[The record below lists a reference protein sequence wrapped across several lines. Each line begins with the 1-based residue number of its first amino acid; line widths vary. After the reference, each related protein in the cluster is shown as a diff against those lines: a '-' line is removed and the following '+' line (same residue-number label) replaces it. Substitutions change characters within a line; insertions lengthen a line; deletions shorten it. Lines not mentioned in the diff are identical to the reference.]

1 MKHFLNDI
9 EISPRNRTDIGI
21 VSDFTGNPDVLKLS
35 TDNVILPREGN
46 QIIRNHIQTQGLFEG
61 VPYRI
66 ELDGGVVLNY
76 YIDLLDASTK
86 FRNHECEV
94 ALKKRKGQDDFF
106 DKASGATF
114 EWLLSQGVTYN
125 LESIPYV
132 VVTENQ
138 AEQAISLLISLYVM
152 SKELVSAGQDLVTSV
167 SEVIQASTP
176 NVGVPPSFD
185 TGDIIVAVM
194 KATARLIYF
203 GLVLA
208 LVIDLAT
215 QLFQMMFPPIRYFS
229 GCKFKELM
237 VKSCQHFGFTFES
250 TLLDA
255 FPNFTVLPVPLVKNR
270 QSIFNIQPAF
280 LNNAF
285 NKGVPS
291 SSDTTPTLQ
300 SFLEGMEIMFNA
312 RTKVNNGVVRFER
325 RDWWMNQ
332 TTNQILPALSLQSE
346 RDDEFQYNTDDVWKR
361 YYIHYQTDFT
371 DFHSVD
377 GTLYDIHNCEFS
389 TEPTS
394 FINQDLVSIK
404 GLQDV
409 NIPFAL
415 GARKEK
421 LNWLEEIAKKL
432 ANVIDSVTGV
442 FGGGTN
448 FEATIGDRK
457 NVLMIS
463 KQFFATTKVLWT
475 VNGRQPVNFKDKIS
489 AINLWNQFHFINQI
503 QENDWILKNDVRI
516 QMTSN
521 DFVTL
526 QDNNFAEIDGL
537 MCEILSCEWID
548 EKSFAKI
555 TYRERNTYSAGKV
568 VTIQINA

>member
-21 VSDFTGNPDVLKLS
+21 VSDFTGNPEVMKLT

-46 QIIRNHIQTQGLFEG
+46 EIIKNHIQSQGLFEG

-76 YIDLLDASTK
+76 YVDLLDSSTK
-86 FRNHECEV
+86 FKNFECEV
-94 ALKKRKGQDDFF
+94 ALKKRKGEDDFF
-106 DKASGATF
+106 EKASGATF
-114 EWLLSQGVTYN
+114 EWFLAKGVQYN
-125 LESIPYV
+125 LETIPYV
-132 VVTENQ
+132 VVTPNQ
-138 AEQAISLLISLYVM
+138 VEQAISLLISLYVM
-152 SKELVSAGQDLVTSV
+152 GKELVSAGQAVVDSI

-176 NVGVPPSFD
+176 NIGIPPSID
-185 TGDIIVAVM
+185 TGDVIVAVI
-194 KATARLIYF
+194 KGLARIAYFILI
-203 GLVLA
+203 LA

-215 QLFQMMFPPIRYFS
+215 QLFMLLFPPIRNFK

-237 VKSCQHFGFTFES
+237 TKSCQHLGFTFES
-250 TLLDA
+250 TLLDSE
-255 FPNFTVLPVPLVKNR
+255 PNWTILPVPLVKNR
-270 QSIFNIQPAF
+270 QSIFDYQPAF

-300 SFLEGMEIMFNA
+300 SFIEGMQTMFNGQI
-312 RTKVNNGVVRFER
+312 KVNNGVVRFER

-332 TTNQILPALSLQSE
+332 TTNQLIPALSLQSE
-346 RDDEFQYNTDDVWKR
+346 RDDEFQYNTDEVWKR
-361 YYIHYQTDFT
+361 YYIHYQTDFSEI
-371 DFHSVD
+371 HSCD
-377 GTLYDIHNCEFS
+377 GVLYDIHNCEFS

-421 LNWLEEIAKKL
+421 LNWLESLAKAL
-432 ANVIDSVTGV
+432 ASVIDAVTGV

-448 FEATIGDRK
+448 YEAQIGDRK

-463 KQFFATTKVLWT
+463 QQFFATTKVLWT
-475 VNGRQPVNFKDKIS
+475 INGRQPVNFKDKVG
-489 AINLWNQFHFINQI
+489 AIQLWNKYHYIQQI
-503 QENDWILKNDVRI
+503 QENDWILKSDVRI

-526 QDNNFAEIDGL
+526 QDNNFAIIDGL
-537 MCEILSCEWID
+537 MCEILNCEWID

-555 TYRERNTYSAGKV
+555 TYKQRNQYATGHVY
-568 VTIQINA
+568 TLQIDA

>member
-21 VSDFTGNPDVLKLS
+21 VSDFTGNPEVMKLT

-46 QIIRNHIQTQGLFEG
+46 EIIKNHIQSQGLFEG

-76 YIDLLDASTK
+76 YVDLLDSSTK
-86 FRNHECEV
+86 FKNFECEV
-94 ALKKRKGQDDFF
+94 SLKKRKGEDDFF

-114 EWLLSQGVTYN
+114 EWFLAKGVNYN

-132 VVTENQ
+132 VVTPNQ
-138 AEQAISLLISLYVM
+138 VEQAISLLISLYVM
-152 SKELVSAGQDLVTSV
+152 SKELVSAGQSV
-167 SEVIQASTP
+167 VDGIAEVIQASTP
-176 NVGVPPSFD
+176 NIGVPPSVD
-185 TGDIIVAVM
+185 TGDIIVAVI
-194 KATARLIYF
+194 KALARIAYF
-203 GLVLA
+203 ILLLA
-208 LVIDLAT
+208 LVVDLAT
-215 QLFQMMFPPIRYFS
+215 QLFMLLFPPIRYFK

-237 VKSCQHFGFTFES
+237 TKSCQYLGFTFES
-250 TLLDA
+250 TLLDSE
-255 FPNFTVLPVPLVKNR
+255 PNWTILPVPLVKDR
-270 QSIFNIQPAF
+270 QSIFEYQPAF

-291 SSDTTPTLQ
+291 ASDTTPTLQ
-300 SFLEGMEIMFNA
+300 SFIEGMQTMFNGQI
-312 RTKVNNGVVRFER
+312 KVNNGVVRFER

-332 TTNQILPALSLQSE
+332 TTNQIIPALSLQSE
-346 RDDEFQYNTDDVWKR
+346 RDDEFQYNTDEVWKR

-371 DFHSVD
+371 ELHSCD
-377 GTLYDIHNCEFS
+377 GILYDIHNCEFS

-394 FINQDLVSIK
+394 FVNQDLVSIK

-421 LNWLEEIAKKL
+421 LNWLEEIAKGL
-432 ANVIDSVTGV
+432 AKVIDAVTGI

-448 FEATIGDRK
+448 YEQQIGDRK

-463 KQFFATTKVLWT
+463 QQFFATTKVLWT
-475 VNGRQPVNFKDKIS
+475 INGRQPVTFKDKVS
-489 AINLWNQFHFINQI
+489 AIQLWNKYHYIQQI
-503 QENDWILKNDVRI
+503 QENDWILKSDVRI

-521 DFVTL
+521 DFVSL
-526 QDNNFAEIDGL
+526 QDNNFAIIDGL
-537 MCEILSCEWID
+537 MCEILNCEWID

-555 TYRERNTYSAGKV
+555 TYKQRNQYATGHVY
-568 VTIQINA
+568 TLQIDA

>member
-21 VSDFTGNPDVLKLS
+21 VSDFTGNPDVLRLT
-35 TDNVILPREGN
+35 TDNIILPREGN

-86 FRNHECEV
+86 FKNFECEV

-114 EWLLSQGVTYN
+114 EWFLSKGVTYN

-132 VVTENQ
+132 VVSENQ
-138 AEQAISLLISLYVM
+138 TELAISLFISLYVM
-152 SKELVSAGQDLVTSV
+152 GKELLTAGQELVASV
-167 SEVIQASTP
+167 SEVIQATTP
-176 NVGVPPSFD
+176 SVGVGVVID
-185 TGDIIVAVM
+185 TGDVIVAVL
-194 KATARLIYF
+194 KAVARLLYF
-203 GLVLA
+203 SLVLA

-215 QLFQMMFPPIRYFS
+215 QLFQLMFPPIRYFS

-255 FPNFTVLPVPLVKNR
+255 YPNFTVLPVPLVKNR

-361 YYIHYQTDFT
+361 YYMHYQTDFT

-421 LNWLEEIAKKL
+421 LNWLEDIAKKL
-432 ANVIDSVTGV
+432 AKVIDSVTGV

-448 FEATIGDRK
+448 YEATIGDRK
-457 NVLMIS
+457 NILMVS

-475 VNGRQPVNFKDKIS
+475 VNGRQPINFKDKVS

-503 QENDWILKNDVRI
+503 QENDWILKNDVRL

>member
-21 VSDFTGNPDVLKLS
+21 VSDFTGNPEVLKLS

-46 QIIRNHIQTQGLFEG
+46 EIIKNHIQTQGLFEG

-76 YIDLLDASTK
+76 YVDLLDSGTK
-86 FRNHECEV
+86 FRNFECEV
-94 ALKKRKGQDDFF
+94 ALKKRKGEDDFF

-114 EWLLSQGVTYN
+114 EWMLTQGVQYN

-138 AEQAISLLISLYVM
+138 VEQAISLLISLYVM
-152 SKELVSAGQDLVTSV
+152 GKELISAGQAVVDAV
-167 SEVIQASTP
+167 SEIIQATTL
-176 NVGVPPSFD
+176 NVGVPPSID
-185 TGDIIVAVM
+185 TGDVIVAII
-194 KATARLIYF
+194 KAIARIAYF
-203 GLVLA
+203 ALVLA

-215 QLFQMMFPPIRYFS
+215 QLFQLLFPPIRNFS

-237 VKSCQHFGFTFES
+237 TKSCQQLGFTFES
-250 TLLDA
+250 SLLDSE
-255 FPNFTVLPVPLVKNR
+255 PNWTILPVPLVKNR
-270 QSIFNIQPAF
+270 QSIFEIQPAF

-300 SFLEGMEIMFNA
+300 SFIEGMETMFNGQI
-312 RTKVNNGVVRFER
+312 KVNNGVVRFER

-332 TTNQILPALSLQSE
+332 TTNQLIPALSLQSE
-346 RDDEFQYNTDDVWKR
+346 RDDEFQYNTDEVWKR
-361 YYIHYQTDFT
+361 YYIHFQTDFT
-371 DFHSVD
+371 EIHSCD

-421 LNWLEEIAKKL
+421 LNWLEEIAKNL
-432 ANVIDSVTGV
+432 AKVIDKVTGV

-448 FEATIGDRK
+448 YESQIGDRK

-475 VNGRQPVNFKDKIS
+475 INGRQPVNFKDKVS
-489 AINLWNQFHFINQI
+489 AIQLWNKYHYINQI
-503 QENDWILKNDVRI
+503 QENDWIVKNDVRI

-526 QDNNFAEIDGL
+526 QDNNFAVIDGL
-537 MCEILSCEWID
+537 MCEILNCEWID

-555 TYRERNTYSAGKV
+555 TYKQRNQYSTGKV
-568 VTIQINA
+568 LTLQINA

>member
-9 EISPRNRTDIGI
+9 EISPRNRTEIGI
-21 VSDFTGNPDVLKLS
+21 ASDFTGNPEVLKLT
-35 TDNVILPREGN
+35 TDNIILPREGN
-46 QIIRNHIQTQGLFEG
+46 EIIRNHIQSQGLFEG
-61 VPYRI
+61 IPYRI

-76 YIDLLDASTK
+76 YVDLLDSSTK
-86 FRNHECEV
+86 FKNFECEV
-94 ALKKRKGQDDFF
+94 SLKKRKGEDDFF

-114 EWLLSQGVTYN
+114 EWFLAKGVNYN

-132 VVTENQ
+132 VVTQNQ
-138 AEQAISLLISLYVM
+138 VEQAISLLMSLYVM
-152 SKELVSAGQDLVTSV
+152 GKELVSAGQEVV
-167 SEVIQASTP
+167 SGIAEIIQASTP
-176 NVGVPPSFD
+176 SVGAGVVMD
-185 TGDIIVAVM
+185 TGDIIVAVL
-194 KATARLIYF
+194 KALARIAYFALI
-203 GLVLA
+203 LA

-215 QLFQMMFPPIRYFS
+215 QLFMLLFPPIRYFS

-237 VKSCQHFGFTFES
+237 TKSCQYLGFTFES
-250 TLLDA
+250 SLLDSE
-255 FPNFTVLPVPLVKNR
+255 PNWTILPVPLVKNR
-270 QSIFNIQPAF
+270 QSIFDYQPAF

-300 SFLEGMEIMFNA
+300 SFIEGMQTMFNGQI
-312 RTKVNNGVVRFER
+312 KVNNGVVRFER

-332 TTNQILPALSLQSE
+332 TTNQLIPALSLQSE
-346 RDDEFQYNTDDVWKR
+346 RDDEFQYNTDEVWKR

-371 DFHSVD
+371 EFHSVD
-377 GTLYDIHNCEFS
+377 GVLYDIHNCEFS

-421 LNWLEEIAKKL
+421 LNWLEEIAKGL
-432 ANVIDSVTGV
+432 AKVIDSVTGF

-448 FEATIGDRK
+448 YEAQIGDRK

-463 KQFFATTKVLWT
+463 QQFFATTKVLWT
-475 VNGRQPVNFKDKIS
+475 INGRQPVSFKDKVS
-489 AINLWNQFHFINQI
+489 AIQLWNKYHYINQI
-503 QENDWILKNDVRI
+503 QENDWIVKNDVRI

-526 QDNNFAEIDGL
+526 QDNNFAIIDGL
-537 MCEILSCEWID
+537 MCEILNCEWID

-555 TYRERNTYSAGKV
+555 TYKQRNQYATGHVY
-568 VTIQINA
+568 TLQINA

>member
-21 VSDFTGNPDVLKLS
+21 VSDFTGNPDVLRLT
-35 TDNVILPREGN
+35 TDNIILPREGN

-76 YIDLLDASTK
+76 YIDLLDSSTK
-86 FRNHECEV
+86 FKNFECEV

-132 VVTENQ
+132 VVSENQ
-138 AEQAISLLISLYVM
+138 TEQAISLIISLYVM
-152 SKELVSAGQDLVTSV
+152 GKELISAGQEYVASV
-167 SEVIQASTP
+167 SEVIQATTP
-176 NVGVPPSFD
+176 NIGVPPSFD
-185 TGDIIVAVM
+185 TGDIIVAVL
-194 KATARLIYF
+194 KAVARLLYF
-203 GLVLA
+203 ALVLA

-215 QLFQMMFPPIRYFS
+215 QLFQLMFPPIRYFS

-255 FPNFTVLPVPLVKNR
+255 YPNFTVLPVPLVKNR

-280 LNNAF
+280 FNNAF

-300 SFLEGMEIMFNA
+300 SFIEAMEIMFNA

-432 ANVIDSVTGV
+432 ASVVDSVTGI

-448 FEATIGDRK
+448 YEATIGDRK
-457 NVLMIS
+457 NILMVS

-475 VNGRQPVNFKDKIS
+475 VNGRQPINFKDKVS
-489 AINLWNQFHFINQI
+489 AINLWNRFHFINQI
-503 QENDWILKNDVRI
+503 QENDWILKNDVRL

>member
-21 VSDFTGNPDVLKLS
+21 VSDFTGNPDVLRLT
-35 TDNVILPREGN
+35 TDNIILPREGN

-86 FRNHECEV
+86 FKNFECEV

-114 EWLLSQGVTYN
+114 EWFLSKGVTYN

-132 VVTENQ
+132 VVSENQ
-138 AEQAISLLISLYVM
+138 TEQAISLFISLYVLG
-152 SKELVSAGQDLVTSV
+152 KELISAGQEYVASI
-167 SEVIQASTP
+167 SEVIQATTP
-176 NVGVPPSFD
+176 SVGVGLVVD
-185 TGDIIVAVM
+185 TGDVIVAVL
-194 KATARLIYF
+194 KAIARLLYF
-203 GLVLA
+203 ALVLA

-215 QLFQMMFPPIRYFS
+215 QLFQLMFPPIRYFS

-250 TLLDA
+250 SLLDA
-255 FPNFTVLPVPLVKNR
+255 YPNFTVLPVPLVKNR
-270 QSIFNIQPAF
+270 QSIFNIEPAF

-300 SFLEGMEIMFNA
+300 SFIEAMEIMFNA

-421 LNWLEEIAKKL
+421 LNWLEEIAKKV
-432 ANVIDSVTGV
+432 AKIVDSVTGV

-448 FEATIGDRK
+448 YEATIGDRK
-457 NVLMIS
+457 NILMVS

-475 VNGRQPVNFKDKIS
+475 VNGRQPINFKDKVS

-503 QENDWILKNDVRI
+503 QENDWILKNDVRL

>member
-21 VSDFTGNPDVLKLS
+21 VSDFTGNPEVLKLS

-46 QIIRNHIQTQGLFEG
+46 EIIKNHIQTQGLFEG

-76 YIDLLDASTK
+76 YVDLLDSSTK
-86 FRNHECEV
+86 FRNFECEV
-94 ALKKRKGQDDFF
+94 ALKKRKGEDDFF

-114 EWLLSQGVTYN
+114 EWMLSQGVQYN

-138 AEQAISLLISLYVM
+138 VEQAISLLISLYVM
-152 SKELVSAGQDLVTSV
+152 GKELISAGQAVVDAV
-167 SEVIQASTP
+167 SEIIQATTL
-176 NVGVPPSFD
+176 NVGVPPSID
-185 TGDIIVAVM
+185 TGDVIVAII
-194 KATARLIYF
+194 KAIARIAYF
-203 GLVLA
+203 ALVLA

-215 QLFQMMFPPIRYFS
+215 QLFQLLFPPIRNFS

-237 VKSCQHFGFTFES
+237 TKSCQQLGFTFES
-250 TLLDA
+250 SLLDSE
-255 FPNFTVLPVPLVKNR
+255 PNWTILPVPLVKNR
-270 QSIFNIQPAF
+270 QSIFEIQPAF

-300 SFLEGMEIMFNA
+300 SFIEGMETMFNGQI
-312 RTKVNNGVVRFER
+312 KVNNGVVRFER

-332 TTNQILPALSLQSE
+332 TTNQLIPALSLQSE
-346 RDDEFQYNTDDVWKR
+346 RDDEFQYNTDEVWKR
-361 YYIHYQTDFT
+361 YYIHFQTDFT
-371 DFHSVD
+371 EIHSCD

-421 LNWLEEIAKKL
+421 LNWLEEIAKNL
-432 ANVIDSVTGV
+432 AKVIDKVTGV

-448 FEATIGDRK
+448 YESQIGDRK

-463 KQFFATTKVLWT
+463 QQFFATTKVLWT
-475 VNGRQPVNFKDKIS
+475 INGRQPITFKDKVS
-489 AINLWNQFHFINQI
+489 AIQLWNKYHYINQI
-503 QENDWILKNDVRI
+503 QENDWIVKNDVRI

-526 QDNNFAEIDGL
+526 QDNNFAVIDGL
-537 MCEILSCEWID
+537 MCEILNCEWID

-555 TYRERNTYSAGKV
+555 TYKQRNQYSTGKV
-568 VTIQINA
+568 LTLQINA

>member
-21 VSDFTGNPDVLKLS
+21 VSDFSGNPEVLKLT
-35 TDNVILPREGN
+35 TDNIKLPREGN
-46 QIIRNHIQTQGLFEG
+46 EIIRNHIQSQGLFEG

-76 YIDLLDASTK
+76 YVDLLDSSTK
-86 FRNHECEV
+86 FKNFECEV
-94 ALKKRKGQDDFF
+94 ALKKRKGEDDFF

-114 EWLLSQGVTYN
+114 EWFLAKGVNYN

-132 VVTENQ
+132 VVTPNQ
-138 AEQAISLLISLYVM
+138 VEQAISLLISLYVM
-152 SKELVSAGQDLVTSV
+152 SKELVSAGQ
-167 SEVIQASTP
+167 EVVAGIAEIIQASTP
-176 NVGVPPSFD
+176 NIGVPPSVD
-185 TGDIIVAVM
+185 TGDIIVAVL
-194 KATARLIYF
+194 KALARIAYF
-203 GLVLA
+203 ILLLA
-208 LVIDLAT
+208 LVVDLAT
-215 QLFQMMFPPIRYFS
+215 QLFMLLFPPIRLFL

-237 VKSCQHFGFTFES
+237 TKSCQHLGFTFES
-250 TLLDA
+250 TLLDSE
-255 FPNFTVLPVPLVKNR
+255 PNWTILPVPLVKNR
-270 QSIFNIQPAF
+270 QSIFDYQPAF

-285 NKGVPS
+285 TKGVPS

-300 SFLEGMEIMFNA
+300 SFIEGMQTMFNGQI
-312 RTKVNNGVVRFER
+312 KVNNGVVRFER

-332 TTNQILPALSLQSE
+332 TTNQIIPALSLQSE
-346 RDDEFQYNTDDVWKR
+346 RDDEFQYNTDEVWKR

-371 DFHSVD
+371 ELHSCD

-394 FINQDLVSIK
+394 FVNQDLVSIK

-421 LNWLEEIAKKL
+421 LNWLEEIAKGL
-432 ANVIDSVTGV
+432 AKVIDSVTGI

-448 FEATIGDRK
+448 YEQQIGDRK

-463 KQFFATTKVLWT
+463 QQFFATTKVLWT
-475 VNGRQPVNFKDKIS
+475 INGRQPVTFKDKVG
-489 AINLWNQFHFINQI
+489 AIQLWNKYHYIQQI
-503 QENDWILKNDVRI
+503 QENDWILKSDVRI

-526 QDNNFAEIDGL
+526 QDNNFAIIDGL
-537 MCEILSCEWID
+537 MCEILNCEWID

-555 TYRERNTYSAGKV
+555 TYKQRNQYATGHVY
-568 VTIQINA
+568 TLQIDA

>member
-21 VSDFTGNPDVLKLS
+21 VSDFTGNPEVLKLS

-46 QIIRNHIQTQGLFEG
+46 EIIKNHIQTQGLFEG

-76 YIDLLDASTK
+76 YVDLLDSGTK
-86 FRNHECEV
+86 FRNFECEV
-94 ALKKRKGQDDFF
+94 ALKKRKGEDDFF

-114 EWLLSQGVTYN
+114 EWMLTQGVQYN

-138 AEQAISLLISLYVM
+138 VEQAISLLISLYVM
-152 SKELVSAGQDLVTSV
+152 GKELISAGQAVVDAV
-167 SEVIQASTP
+167 SEIIQATTL
-176 NVGVPPSFD
+176 NVGVPPSID
-185 TGDIIVAVM
+185 TGDVIVAII
-194 KATARLIYF
+194 KAIARIAYF
-203 GLVLA
+203 ALVLA

-215 QLFQMMFPPIRYFS
+215 QLFQLLFPPIRNFS

-237 VKSCQHFGFTFES
+237 TKSCAKLGFQFES
-250 TLLDA
+250 SLLDSE
-255 FPNFTVLPVPLVKNR
+255 PNWTILPVPLVKNR
-270 QSIFNIQPAF
+270 QSIFEIQPAF

-285 NKGVPS
+285 NNGVPS

-300 SFLEGMEIMFNA
+300 SFIDGMETMFNGQ
-312 RTKVNNGVVRFER
+312 TKVNNGVVRFER

-332 TTNQILPALSLQSE
+332 TTNQLIPALSLQSE
-346 RDDEFQYNTDDVWKR
+346 RDDEFQYNTDEVWKR

-371 DFHSVD
+371 ELHSCD

-394 FINQDLVSIK
+394 FINEDLVSIK

-421 LNWLEEIAKKL
+421 LNWLEEIAKNL
-432 ANVIDSVTGV
+432 AKVIDIVTNV

-448 FEATIGDRK
+448 YESQIGDRK

-475 VNGRQPVNFKDKIS
+475 INGRQPVNFKDKVS
-489 AINLWNQFHFINQI
+489 AIQLWNQYHYINKI
-503 QENDWILKNDVRI
+503 QENDWIVKNDVRI

-526 QDNNFAEIDGL
+526 QDNNFAVIDGL
-537 MCEILSCEWID
+537 MCEILNCEWID

-555 TYRERNTYSAGKV
+555 TYKQRNQYATGKV
-568 VTIQINA
+568 YTLQINA

>member
-21 VSDFTGNPDVLKLS
+21 VSDFTGNPEVLKLT
-35 TDNVILPREGN
+35 TDNIKLPREGN
-46 QIIRNHIQTQGLFEG
+46 EIIRNHIQSQGLFEG

-66 ELDGGVVLNY
+66 ELDGGVILNY
-76 YIDLLDASTK
+76 YVDLLDSSTK
-86 FRNHECEV
+86 FKNFECEI
-94 ALKKRKGQDDFF
+94 ALKKRKGEDDFF

-114 EWLLSQGVTYN
+114 EWMLTQGVQYN

-138 AEQAISLLISLYVM
+138 VEQAISLLISLYVM
-152 SKELVSAGQDLVTSV
+152 GKELISAGQAVVDSI
-167 SEVIQASTP
+167 SETIQACTI
-176 NVGVPPSFD
+176 NTGVPPSVD
-185 TGDIIVAVM
+185 TGDIIVAVL
-194 KATARLIYF
+194 KAIARIAYFALI
-203 GLVLA
+203 LA

-215 QLFQMMFPPIRYFS
+215 QLFQMLFPPIRYFS

-237 VKSCQHFGFTFES
+237 TKSCAKLGFSFES
-250 TLLDA
+250 SLLDDE
-255 FPNFTVLPVPLVKNR
+255 PNWTILPVPLVKNR
-270 QSIFNIQPAF
+270 QSIFDYQPAF

-300 SFLEGMEIMFNA
+300 SFIEGMQTMFNGQI
-312 RTKVNNGVVRFER
+312 KVNNGVVRFER

-332 TTNQILPALSLQSE
+332 TTNQLIPSLSLQSE
-346 RDDEFQYNTDDVWKR
+346 RDDEFQYNTDEVWKR

-371 DFHSVD
+371 EFHSVD
-377 GTLYDIHNCEFS
+377 GVLYDIHNCEFS

-394 FINQDLVSIK
+394 FVNEDLVSIK

-421 LNWLEEIAKKL
+421 LNWLEDIVKNLAKL
-432 ANVIDSVTGV
+432 IDKVTGI

-448 FEATIGDRK
+448 YEQQIGDRK

-475 VNGRQPVNFKDKIS
+475 INGRQPISFKDKVS
-489 AINLWNQFHFINQI
+489 AIALWNQYHYINQI
-503 QENDWILKNDVRI
+503 QENDWIVKNNVRI
-516 QMTSN
+516 RMTSQ

-526 QDNNFAEIDGL
+526 QDNNFAIIDGL
-537 MCEILSCEWID
+537 MSEILNCEWID
-548 EKSFAKI
+548 EKSFAQI
-555 TYRERNTYSAGKV
+555 TYKQRNQYATGHVY
-568 VTIQINA
+568 TLQINA

>member
-21 VSDFTGNPDVLKLS
+21 VSDFTGNPEVLKLS

-46 QIIRNHIQTQGLFEG
+46 EIIKNHIQTQGLFEG

-66 ELDGGVVLNY
+66 ELDGGIVLNY
-76 YIDLLDASTK
+76 YVDLLDSGTK
-86 FRNHECEV
+86 FRNFECEV
-94 ALKKRKGQDDFF
+94 ALKKRKGEDDFF

-114 EWLLSQGVTYN
+114 EWMLTNGVQYN

-138 AEQAISLLISLYVM
+138 VEQAISLLISLYVM
-152 SKELVSAGQDLVTSV
+152 GKELISAGQAVVDAV
-167 SEVIQASTP
+167 SEIIQATTL
-176 NVGVPPSFD
+176 NVGVPPSID
-185 TGDIIVAVM
+185 TGDVIVAII
-194 KATARLIYF
+194 KAIARIAYF
-203 GLVLA
+203 ALVLA

-215 QLFQMMFPPIRYFS
+215 QLFQLLFPPIRTFS

-237 VKSCQHFGFTFES
+237 TKSCAKLGFQFES
-250 TLLDA
+250 SLLDSE
-255 FPNFTVLPVPLVKNR
+255 PNWTILPVPLVKNR
-270 QSIFNIQPAF
+270 QSIFEIQPAL

-285 NKGVPS
+285 TKGVPS

-300 SFLEGMEIMFNA
+300 SFIEGMQTMFNGQI
-312 RTKVNNGVVRFER
+312 KVNNGVVRFER

-332 TTNQILPALSLQSE
+332 TTNQLIPALSLQSE
-346 RDDEFQYNTDDVWKR
+346 RDDEFQYNTDEVWKR

-371 DFHSVD
+371 ELHSCD

-421 LNWLEEIAKKL
+421 LNWLEEIAKNL
-432 ANVIDSVTGV
+432 AKVIDIVTNV

-448 FEATIGDRK
+448 YESQIGDRK

-475 VNGRQPVNFKDKIS
+475 INGRQPVNFKDKVS
-489 AINLWNQFHFINQI
+489 AIQLWNQYHYINKI
-503 QENDWILKNDVRI
+503 QENDWIVKNDVRI

-526 QDNNFAEIDGL
+526 QDNNFAVIDGL
-537 MCEILSCEWID
+537 MCEILNCEWID

-555 TYRERNTYSAGKV
+555 TYKQRNQYATGKV
-568 VTIQINA
+568 YTLQINA

>member
-21 VSDFTGNPDVLKLS
+21 VSDFTGNPEVLKLT

-46 QIIRNHIQTQGLFEG
+46 EIIKNHIQSQGLFEG

-76 YIDLLDASTK
+76 YVDLLDSSTK
-86 FRNHECEV
+86 FKNFECEV
-94 ALKKRKGQDDFF
+94 ALKKRKGEDDFF

-114 EWLLSQGVTYN
+114 EWFLAKGVQYN

-132 VVTENQ
+132 VVTPNQ
-138 AEQAISLLISLYVM
+138 VEQAISLLISLYVM
-152 SKELVSAGQDLVTSV
+152 SKELVSAGQSV
-167 SEVIQASTP
+167 VDSVAEVIQASTP
-176 NVGVPPSFD
+176 NLGVPPSVD
-185 TGDIIVAVM
+185 TGDIIVAVI
-194 KATARLIYF
+194 KGLARIAYF
-203 GLVLA
+203 ILLLA

-215 QLFQMMFPPIRYFS
+215 QLFMLLFPPIRYFS

-237 VKSCQHFGFTFES
+237 KKSCQHLGFTFES
-250 TLLDA
+250 TLLDSE
-255 FPNFTVLPVPLVKNR
+255 PNWTILPVPLVKNR
-270 QSIFNIQPAF
+270 QSIFEIEPAF

-300 SFLEGMEIMFNA
+300 SFIEGMQTMFNGQI
-312 RTKVNNGVVRFER
+312 KVNNGVVRFER
-325 RDWWMNQ
+325 RDYWMNQ
-332 TTNQILPALSLQSE
+332 TTNQLIPALSLQSE
-346 RDDEFQYNTDDVWKR
+346 RDDEFQYNTDEVWKR
-361 YYIHYQTDFT
+361 YYIHYQTDFSEL
-371 DFHSVD
+371 HSCD
-377 GTLYDIHNCEFS
+377 GVLYDIHNCEFS

-394 FINQDLVSIK
+394 VINPDLVSIK

-421 LNWLEEIAKKL
+421 LNWLESL
-432 ANVIDSVTGV
+432 AEALASVIDAVTGV

-448 FEATIGDRK
+448 YQSQIGDRK

-463 KQFFATTKVLWT
+463 QQFFATTKVLWT
-475 VNGRQPVNFKDKIS
+475 INGRQPVNFKDKVG
-489 AINLWNQFHFINQI
+489 AIQLWNNYHYIQQI
-503 QENDWILKNDVRI
+503 QENDWILKSDVRI
-516 QMTSN
+516 QLTSN

-526 QDNNFAEIDGL
+526 QDNNFAIIDGL
-537 MCEILSCEWID
+537 MCEILNCEWID

-555 TYRERNTYSAGKV
+555 TYKQRNQYSNGKV
-568 VTIQINA
+568 FTLQIDA